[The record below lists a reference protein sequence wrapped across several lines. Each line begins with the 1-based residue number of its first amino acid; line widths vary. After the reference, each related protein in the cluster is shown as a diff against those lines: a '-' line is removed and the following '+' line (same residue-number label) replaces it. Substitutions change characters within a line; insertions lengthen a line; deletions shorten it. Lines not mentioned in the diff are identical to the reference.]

1 MQFSVVI
8 PTFNRRELLAA
19 TLDSVWAQRF
29 TDFQVIVVD
38 DGSSDGTREYLA
50 SLGNRVCV
58 VHQANRGAGAARN
71 AGAAVA
77 EGDYIAF
84 LDSDDIW
91 FPWTLATAAS
101 IIRDTAASIV
111 LSRFVELFDE
121 AELTAVREEQPR
133 HRQFADYLSASSVP
147 ISTGGSTLF
156 IKREVFLASG
166 GFTDRPIN
174 AEDHD
179 LILRLGEAAGF
190 AQVLSPVTLAWRR
203 HSRGLSKIVNRNIV
217 GMLHLVDQERAG
229 AYPGG
234 PRRASARRE
243 VITRHLRAV
252 SIAALGEG
260 NISGALALYRA
271 TFQWH
276 LQAARWRY
284 LAGFPIRALWSAATG
299 AARA

>member
-8 PTFNRRELLAA
+8 PTFNRRELLEA

-29 TDFQVIVVD
+29 TAFQVIVVD
-38 DGSSDGTREYLA
+38 DGSSDGTREYLS
-50 SLGNRVCV
+50 SLGGRVRV

-77 EGDYIAF
+77 EADYIAF

-91 FPWTLATAAS
+91 FPWTLSTAAS
-101 IIRDTAASIV
+101 IIRETAAAIV
-111 LSRFVELFDE
+111 TARYVEFLDPAVLTEVRDEPVRYQRFEDYFSSSS
-121 AELTAVREEQPR
+121 QPI
-133 HRQFADYLSASSVP
+133 AA
-147 ISTGGSTLF
+147 GASTLF
-156 IKREVFLASG
+156 IKRDVFIASE

-174 AEDHD
+174 GEDHD
-179 LILRLGEAAGF
+179 LVLRLGEAPGF

-203 HSRGLSKIVNRNIV
+203 HSGSVTAIVKRSV
-217 GMLHLVDQERAG
+217 AGMLYLVDQEQAG

-234 PRRASARRE
+234 ARRAPARRE

-252 SIAALGEG
+252 SFAALRDGE
-260 NISGALALYRA
+260 IAGAIALYRA

-284 LAGFPIRALWSAATG
+284 LAGFPISALWSAATG
-299 AARA
+299 VTRA

>member
-8 PTFNRRELLAA
+8 PTFNRRELLVA

-50 SLGNRVCV
+50 SLGGRVRV
-58 VHQANRGAGAARN
+58 ILQANRGAGAARN

-77 EGDYIAF
+77 DADYIAF

-91 FPWTLATAAS
+91 FPWTLSTVALV
-101 IIRDTAASIV
+101 IRDTSSSIV
-111 LSRFVELFDE
+111 VSRFVELFHD
-121 AELTAVREEQPR
+121 AELSTVREEPPR
-133 HRQFADYLSASSVP
+133 HCQFVDYLSSSSHT

-156 IKREVFLASG
+156 IKRDVFLASG
-166 GFTDRPIN
+166 GFTDRSLN

-190 AQVLSPVTLAWRR
+190 AQVLAPVTLAWRR
-203 HSRGLSKIVNRNIV
+203 HSGSVSKIVRRNV
-217 GMLHLVDQERAG
+217 AGMLHLVGQECAG

-234 PRRASARRE
+234 ARRASARRE

-260 NISGALALYRA
+260 DITGALALYRA
-271 TFQWH
+271 AFRWH

-284 LAGFPIRALWSAATG
+284 LAGFPIRALWSVAAG
-299 AARA
+299 ATRA

>member
-50 SLGNRVCV
+50 SLGGRVRV
-58 VHQANRGAGAARN
+58 ILQANRGAGAARN

-77 EGDYIAF
+77 DADYIAF

-91 FPWTLATAAS
+91 FPWTLSTVAS
-101 IIRDTAASIV
+101 VIHDTASSIV
-111 LSRFVELFDE
+111 VSRFVEFFHD
-121 AELTAVREEQPR
+121 AELTTAREEPPR
-133 HRQFADYLSASSVP
+133 HCQFADYLSSSAHP

-156 IKREVFLASG
+156 IKRNVFLASG
-166 GFTDRPIN
+166 GFTDRSIN

-190 AQVLSPVTLAWRR
+190 AQVLAPVTVAWRR
-203 HSRGLSKIVNRNIV
+203 HTGSVSMIVNRSV
-217 GMLHLVDQERAG
+217 EGMLYLVDQERAG
-229 AYPGG
+229 RYPGG
-234 PRRASARRE
+234 ATRAHERRRIIARHVRPVSFSCLSHRRPRA
-243 VITRHLRAV
+243 
-252 SIAALGEG
+252 GF
-260 NISGALALYRA
+260 ALYSA
-271 TFQWH
+271 TFWWNA
-276 LQAARWRY
+276 QAGHWSY
-284 LAGFPIRALWSAATG
+284 LAAFPVLGAWAWLRSAL
-299 AARA
+299 